1 MLAATTCSLHQP
13 LIWRRRGGWTRHN
26 DGERVWR
33 WEEDG
38 WQRPIDCRIYK
49 ACLMTQ
55 GFSRVPFVDYR
66 VHHPP
71 PLSLG
76 LWHFHS
82 VVTPLNPSHPL
93 SCDDDTYSAN
103 DNFTY
108 GYQHLIRTRSTIF
121 TTVFLPD
128 ISFVVRVLLQFCSVP
143 LPRQYTIARQ
153 ILRYLKGT
161 NYFRMHLTHL
171 YVWGTRC
178 FAMVMSYLPGK
189 RGYRNIPYN
198 SIHSALPSRL
208 DAEDFPLCSLS
219 PSTIAVPAA
228 PPRPRSLS
236 IYVVNS

>member
-1 MLAATTCSLHQP
+1 
-13 LIWRRRGGWTRHN
+13 
-26 DGERVWR
+26 
-33 WEEDG
+33 
-38 WQRPIDCRIYK
+38 
-49 ACLMTQ
+49 MTQ

-71 PLSLG
+71 SLSLG

-103 DNFTY
+103 DNFMY
-108 GYQHLIRTRSTIF
+108 GYQHLIRNRSTIF

-143 LPRQYTIARQ
+143 LPRHYTIARQ

-171 YVWGTRC
+171 YVWG
-178 FAMVMSYLPGK
+178 
-189 RGYRNIPYN
+189 NIPYN

-219 PSTIAVPAA
+219 PSTIAIPLHRRLLEACQSMWSIHDIN
-228 PPRPRSLS
+228 RSTS
-236 IYVVNS
+236 IDSSITFFTSI